1 MYVVSSAVTRV
12 GGLGLTP
19 TDWMLNQTISVEQA
33 LRLITIDAA
42 YGTFQ
47 EDVKGSIKVG
57 KFADLVMLS
66 DNPLTV
72 PENTL
77 ADIEVLMTM
86 VGGVVEYSDSD
97 LQILGAGSIDSSDC
111 RIEKSSQSFRM
122 EMVDRPRF
130 GFLD

>member
-1 MYVVSSAVTRV
+1 
-12 GGLGLTP
+12 
-19 TDWMLNQTISVEQA
+19 QTISVEQA

-57 KFADLVMLS
+57 KFADLVILS

-72 PENTL
+72 SESTL

-86 VGGVVEYSDSD
+86 VGGVVEYAAPGQQFLSAVCM
-97 LQILGAGSIDSSDC
+97 GA
-111 RIEKSSQSFRM
+111 SSQTLGRSNQPLKM
-122 EMVDRPRF
+122 EMMDTPNQKEKWWTGRDSKS
-130 GFLD
+130 L

>member
-1 MYVVSSAVTRV
+1 AVSSAVTRV

-19 TDWMLNQTISVEQA
+19 TDWMLNQTLGVEQA
-33 LRLITIDAA
+33 LRLITINAA

-57 KFADLVMLS
+57 KFADLVILS

-86 VGGVVEYSDSD
+86 VGGVVEYAAPGQQFLSVESVE
-97 LQILGAGSIDSSDC
+97 AGSQIMERLNQPI
-111 RIEKSSQSFRM
+111 RIEM
-122 EMVDRPRF
+122 ADRARF
-130 GFLD
+130 EPDVL

>member
-1 MYVVSSAVTRV
+1 MTDYPYVFGTERSAMSVVSSAVTRV
-12 GGLGLTP
+12 GELELTP
-19 TDWMLNQTISVEQA
+19 TDWMLNQTLSVEQA
-33 LRLITIDAA
+33 LRLLTIDAA

-47 EDVKGSIKVG
+47 EDIKGSIEMG

-86 VGGVVEYSDSD
+86 VGGVVEYTAPGQQFLSAGCV
-97 LQILGAGSIDSSDC
+97 GA
-111 RIEKSSQSFRM
+111 SSQ
-122 EMVDRPRF
+122 
-130 GFLD
+130 